1 MKSASI
7 AALLFA
13 LAMNAQAE
21 INMLDL
27 TPLYK
32 DAVAANPGVEMI
44 HPYLDYVDK
53 DADGFMDLL
62 RVSFN
67 VHPIGST
74 AALFSTTTVKVDF
87 PRPCV
92 NPAEYTW
99 SEIVSIKFLGSDSSR
114 SHLAVGLVAGCFEAD
129 FPFDYKE
136 GFKTFVYSAAVDAPS
151 GPVWQKTYYLE
162 LLSFDE
168 VNIDGDADKEL
179 ALGMVIALPQL
190 PDDASNLR
198 TIGFEAEDGTVVF
211 DAKRTLTR

>member
-74 AALFSTTTVKVDF
+74 AALFNTTTVKVDF

-129 FPFDYKE
+129 PPFDYKE

-198 TIGFEAEDGTVVF
+198 TIGFEAEDGSVVF

>member
-1 MKSASI
+1 MKSPSI

-27 TPLYK
+27 SPLYK
-32 DAVAANPGVEMI
+32 DAVAGNPGVEMI
-44 HPYLDYVDK
+44 HPYLDQVDK

-62 RVSFN
+62 KIRFN
-67 VHPIGST
+67 VHPIDSS
-74 AALFSTTTVKVDF
+74 AVLFSTTTAKVDF
-87 PRPCV
+87 PRPCI

-99 SEIVSIKFLGSDSSR
+99 SDIVSIKFLGSDSSR
-114 SHLAVGLVAGCFEAD
+114 THLAIGLAAGCFEAD

-136 GFKTFVYSAAVDAPS
+136 GYKTFVYSAAVDAPS

-179 ALGMVIALPQL
+179 ALGMVIDLPQL

-211 DAKRTLTR
+211 DAKRVLKR